1 MLINMKLPNILVNEF
16 PEGIPISGMS
26 GYGIDKLVLAIQN
39 HLSASMV
46 EVTVNLPYINGDL
59 ISMFHQYG
67 IAVYAQHGEESV
79 ILSGELPV
87 NVARRFWRY
96 RCE

>member
-1 MLINMKLPNILVNEF
+1 MLNSLLLVWASLGNF
-16 PEGIPISGMS
+16 KKSAVWLFFVI
-26 GYGIDKLVLAIQN
+26 
-39 HLSASMV
+39 LSASMV

-87 NVARRFWRY
+87 NVARRFSRY